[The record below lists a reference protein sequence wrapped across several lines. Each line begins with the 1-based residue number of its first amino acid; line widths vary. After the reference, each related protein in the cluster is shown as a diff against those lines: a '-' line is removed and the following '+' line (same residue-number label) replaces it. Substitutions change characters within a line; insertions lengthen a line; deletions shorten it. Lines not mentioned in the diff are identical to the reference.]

1 MTEALA
7 AMNQKLLRALELR
20 GLVPAGMPPPKDQLL
35 SDLLVKTG
43 RITPTEANQVLEEIT
58 GCQSVDP
65 GMVSFTP
72 EYLAHAQA
80 LIPKAIA
87 AEEGVF
93 PIRHEQNFVHLV
105 MSRPEDVRCLKRM
118 EFLTGSRIKPYV
130 CHTGRIL
137 EALETQYAA
146 EEVWPDPA
154 AQDEQA
160 LLDRATK
167 AVNLLKAG
175 LAPLD
180 DVIIN
185 VHVIKLLRYILNE
198 LVSRGSSDL
207 HFEPLEDCYRIRYRK
222 DGVMVTAW
230 RLPNLIKE
238 ALTARLK
245 LISGLKLDVTGMP
258 QDGSI
263 AYHII
268 ENREIDVR
276 VSTLPSL
283 YGEKIVL
290 RVLDKS
296 ADRLKLS
303 DLGLEA
309 GDEELLFASIRRPNG
324 LLLVTGPT
332 GSGKSTTLYAAL
344 TEMNSE
350 EVNIVTAE
358 DPVEYKL
365 NGLTQVNCSAEQGT
379 SFAAVIRSFLRQDP
393 DIIMVG
399 EIRDAETADFAV
411 KAAMT
416 GHLVLSTLHTNDA
429 PSAINRLINMGL
441 PPFLVASAQIT
452 VVAQRLVR
460 RICAQCKRPYAPS
473 EEELLRVPEIADE
486 LAGGTLQLFK
496 GAGCE
501 HCAGT
506 GYSGRAG
513 VYEIMR
519 ITDQLESMILN
530 QESSGALKTAA
541 VAAGMRPLRQAA
553 CDKLRQGVTTLD
565 EVLRVTLD
573 A

>member
-1 MTEALA
+1 MNDALA
-7 AMNQKLLRALELR
+7 AMNQKLLRAFELR

-43 RITPTEANQVLEEIT
+43 RVSPSDVNQVLEEVT

-65 GMVSFTP
+65 TMVSFTP
-72 EYLAHAQA
+72 EYLTHAQA

-87 AEEGVF
+87 VEEAVF

-105 MSRPEDVRCLKRM
+105 MSRPEDTRCLKRM
-118 EFLTGSRIKPYV
+118 EFLTGSRIKPYA

-137 EALETQYAA
+137 EALETHYSPD
-146 EEVWPDPA
+146 ENWPDPEA
-154 AQDEQA
+154 HNEQA

-167 AVNLLKAG
+167 AVNLLKAN

-185 VHVIKLLRYILNE
+185 VHVIKLLRYVLNE
-198 LVSRGSSDL
+198 LVDRGSSDL

-230 RLPNLIKE
+230 RFPNLIKE

-245 LISGLKLDVTGMP
+245 LLSGLKLDITRAP

-303 DLGLEA
+303 DLGLEKC
-309 GDEELLFASIRRPNG
+309 DEDLLFASIRRPNG

-344 TEMNSE
+344 TEMNSD

-365 NGLTQVNCSAEQGT
+365 NGLTQVNCSAEEGT
-379 SFAAVIRSFLRQDP
+379 SFNAVIRSFLRQDP

-429 PSAINRLINMGL
+429 PSAINRLVNMGL

-460 RICAQCKRPYAPS
+460 RICGNCKSAYTPS
-473 EEELLRVPEIADE
+473 EEDLLRVPELRVGSRRRVFDI
-486 LAGGTLQLFK
+486 F
-496 GAGCE
+496 
-501 HCAGT
+501 
-506 GYSGRAG
+506 SGRRLRTLRRHRIFRTRGG
-513 VYEIMR
+513 V
-519 ITDQLESMILN
+519 
-530 QESSGALKTAA
+530 
-541 VAAGMRPLRQAA
+541 
-553 CDKLRQGVTTLD
+553 
-565 EVLRVTLD
+565 
-573 A
+573 

>member
-1 MTEALA
+1 MSDAFA
-7 AMNQKLLRALELR
+7 AMNQKLLRAFELR

-43 RITPTEANQVLEEIT
+43 RVSPSDVNQVLEEIT

-65 GMVSFTP
+65 TMVSFTP
-72 EYLAHAQA
+72 QYLAHAQA

-87 AEEGVF
+87 VEEAVF

-105 MSRPEDVRCLKRM
+105 MSRPEDARCLKRM
-118 EFLTGSRIKPYV
+118 EFLTGSRIKPYA

-137 EALETQYAA
+137 EALETHYSSDDT
-146 EEVWPDPA
+146 WPDPEEHN
-154 AQDEQA
+154 EQA

-167 AVNLLKAG
+167 AVNLLKAN
-175 LAPLD
+175 LAPLEEL
-180 DVIIN
+180 IID
-185 VHVIKLLRYILNE
+185 VHVIKLLRYVLNE

-230 RLPNLIKE
+230 SFPNLIKE

-245 LISGLKLDVTGMP
+245 LISGLKLDVTKAP

-303 DLGLEA
+303 DLGLEQC
-309 GDEELLFASIRRPNG
+309 DEDLLFASIRRPNG

-344 TEMNSE
+344 TEMNSD

-365 NGLTQVNCSAEQGT
+365 NGLTQVNCSAEEGT
-379 SFAAVIRSFLRQDP
+379 SFNAVIRSFLRQDP

-429 PSAINRLINMGL
+429 PSAINRLVNMGL

-460 RICAQCKRPYAPS
+460 RICDKCKSAYTPS
-473 EEELLRVPEIADE
+473 EEDLQRVPELVSEFAD
-486 LAGGTLQLFK
+486 GQLTFYK

-506 GYSGRAG
+506 GYSGRVG
-513 VYEIMR
+513 VYEIMQV
-519 ITDQLESMILN
+519 TDRLEEMVLN
-530 QESSGALKTAA
+530 QESSGALKSAA

-553 CDKLRQGVTTLD
+553 YDKLRQGVTTLD